1 MVVATRVDQRKLKNR
16 IAGNKAERRRH
27 LVEKD
32 RLDILLEL
40 RCRSIGRKNNFIM
53 KKYLTFRERQYKKEL
68 NAAHKKL
75 HHKAKE
81 EVRHLRLNDY
91 TKSCEREWY
100 NIPVG

>member
-1 MVVATRVDQRKLKNR
+1 MATRVEQRKLKNR
-16 IAGNKAERRRH
+16 IAGNKAERH
-27 LVEKD
+27 QNIVKKD
-32 RLDILLEL
+32 RLDILLEI

-53 KKYLTFRERQYKKEL
+53 KKYITFRERQDREER

-81 EVRHLRLNDY
+81 VASHLRLNDY

-100 NIPVG
+100 NIPIG